1 MVVSKLNK
9 SNKSHKSAKKETSPK
24 KPVNKTPS
32 KNHRHKNRYKKLL
45 QFKDLQKLSKKL
57 KSQNKKIIFTI
68 GSFDILNPG
77 QCRYLAEAKA
87 AGDVLVVGI
96 SSDESD
102 RRIKGPNYPLISDQ
116 IRSELVS
123 YLKSVDYVTV
133 IDNDRPQATLIMLQP
148 DVFFTGEHDW
158 ETGLRTEQDQA
169 ILDIYGGEIYVQ
181 KKYEPYFSVSDLV
194 EHIASIRVLQILE
207 NYLSGKLEDFSL
219 NLDETL
225 RPADF
230 GLQIPLDDR
239 AFNANDII
247 FGPDNLNLEEISQK
261 SKKTAKKIVFVA
273 GSYDL
278 LHVGHARFIEQA
290 SLLGDIIV
298 VGIPSDV
305 SVHQLKGDGRPVIS
319 ERSRAYVLSHLDM
332 VDNVVIFP
340 EIGVLAT
347 LKKLKPDI
355 FYTVKDSWNKNYKK
369 SPEYKAVIDYGG
381 KVVCGPKQS
390 SNISASAIIDKVAQE
405 KVQEVFK
412 ECMDKTRYE
421 AILKERSRLNG
432 NGH

>member
-1 MVVSKLNK
+1 MVLN
-9 SNKSHKSAKKETSPK
+9 KSAKKETPA
-24 KPVNKTPS
+24 KTQ
-32 KNHRHKNRYKKLL
+32 RHKNRYKKLL
-45 QFKDLQKLSKKL
+45 QFKDLQKLSKEL
-57 KSQNKKIIFTI
+57 KTQNKKVILTI

-77 QCRYLAEAKA
+77 QCRYLSEAKA

-96 SSDESD
+96 SSNESD

-116 IRSELVS
+116 IRAELVS
-123 YLKSVDYVTV
+123 YLKSVDYVTI
-133 IDNDRPQATLIMLQP
+133 IDNDRPQAALIMLQP

-169 ILDIYGGEIYVQ
+169 ILDMYGGEIYVQ

-230 GLQIPLDDR
+230 GMQIPLDKK
-239 AFNANDII
+239 AINANDII
-247 FGPDNLNLEEISQK
+247 LSSAQLRK
-261 SKKTAKKIVFVA
+261 LSKEYKKAGKKVVFVS

-290 SLLGDIIV
+290 SLLGDITI

-305 SVHQLKGDGRPVIS
+305 SVHQLKGAGRPVMS
-319 ERSRAYVLSHLDM
+319 ERSRAYVLAHLDM
-332 VDNVVIFP
+332 VDNVVIFS
-340 EIGVLAT
+340 ETDVLET
-347 LKKLKPDI
+347 LKKLEPDI

-369 SPEYKAVIDYGG
+369 SPEYKAVINYGG

-390 SNISASAIIDKVAQE
+390 SNISASAIINKVAQE

-432 NGH
+432 NGQ